1 MCCRVGCARSDS
13 LHLLT
18 VGFVLFSPLALFA
31 TMQAQSPS
39 RHSHKSS
46 KTSGSSK
53 GTKRAR
59 KTGSHPEK
67 TGSHPEKANK
77 DLTVV
82 ASEPTG
88 AMSSE
93 GASAFEAKKNERNV
107 VCQESLSQAPA
118 ESPTKKRKACTFL
131 CGSVSFQSP
140 DPVNPERDSIRWAY
154 DRASDRESKGEGASC
169 WYCWRAW
176 AEIAQETVHRDRSIF
191 QKDIAK
197 DKSKLEAFLKRRE
210 GVIARTRSSLDSKA
224 KRAGGMKR
232 VSVHTKEFKRR
243 VLEKPSDDFW
253 PLNRYRKRFGSPSR
267 KENKRLGH
275 KKCLLEGHPGV
286 LVPGDD
292 GLGPWKVRTQE
303 GREIAK
309 EESEDVG
316 SSGGEEDVA
325 ETKFEDLKKADD
337 ENYAAVV
344 QGAMS
349 SILQGFELD
358 EEQCKEEDSRIAR
371 RQALRKK
378 AKKKTAASSQAKRR
392 KVNARF
398 FESDDEDAAVA
409 AENAENG

>member
-1 MCCRVGCARSDS
+1 M
-13 LHLLT
+13 
-18 VGFVLFSPLALFA
+18 
-31 TMQAQSPS
+31 
-39 RHSHKSS
+39 
-46 KTSGSSK
+46 
-53 GTKRAR
+53 
-59 KTGSHPEK
+59 
-67 TGSHPEKANK
+67 
-77 DLTVV
+77 
-82 ASEPTG
+82 
-88 AMSSE
+88 
-93 GASAFEAKKNERNV
+93 
-107 VCQESLSQAPA
+107 
-118 ESPTKKRKACTFL
+118 
-131 CGSVSFQSP
+131 
-140 DPVNPERDSIRWAY
+140 
-154 DRASDRESKGEGASC
+154 
-169 WYCWRAW
+169 
-176 AEIAQETVHRDRSIF
+176 HRDRSTF

-267 KENKRLGH
+267 NGNKRLGH
-275 KKCLLEGHPGV
+275 KKCVLEGHPGV
-286 LVPGDD
+286 LVLGDD

-325 ETKFEDLKKADD
+325 EAKFEDLKKADD

-344 QGAMS
+344 KGAMS

-358 EEQCKEEDSRIAR
+358 EEQRKEEDSRIAR

-378 AKKKTAASSQAKRR
+378 AKKKMAASSQAKRR

-398 FESDDEDAAVA
+398 FESDDEDTAVA
-409 AENAENG
+409 AENAEKWLSVRSRGLAPAPPRRNRLERVPPFRRMLELPPSMANKRLAHQTKRLESLGLQRSLLKKWRTSIGASLPGLTSIRCSSPKSRR